1 MCPIIKHTKS
11 MKAGSDDLS
20 FTAGSIASNQA
31 GKPPKSHSAERSK
44 KYPDIK
50 HIINI
55 SKRFPDKLMQQKMEK
70 VK

>member
-1 MCPIIKHTKS
+1 

-20 FTAGSIASNQA
+20 LTAGSMASNQA
-31 GKPPKSHSAERSK
+31 GKPPKSHSAARIK
-44 KYPDIK
+44 KQSGIK

-70 VK
+70 